1 MNPQRLIIVFL
12 TLSGAAVLAAFL
24 LSGSD
29 PEPLIPGTL
38 PLAAG
43 PSSAFTEALP
53 ADLVPAE
60 RNDRN
65 LTDKLARTFAEGLLI
80 NNPEGPRT
88 VVKED
93 VLLAPSPEA
102 YLEQFLSTPGT
113 VTALTIAQAET
124 ISRGTAPG
132 SVPVL
137 EKTSEEER
145 SAYLRKFTEIFDA
158 NLLVPEI
165 QALLEESPS
174 PEILNSVSGVLAQSA
189 KRLDALRPP
198 KEFLSL
204 HIAARES
211 LVRLDE
217 IISLS
222 PESSDPLKA
231 LLSLEENHR
240 AVLAAAE
247 RLAAESKKLPK
258 SISALPAGGGF
269 FPTAHA
275 VVVPVN
281 DPAHTAV
288 TWGKLGKM
296 LADWAKDYFKEKLKD
311 LVVNRLT
318 RAMVGWVKGEGLSAG
333 QPRFVTNWQRF
344 MDDVVNEAG
353 GSVIESV
360 APELCQ
366 SFGPLVRVA
375 VEPIGARGPR
385 FRTSCTLDRVVSNI
399 QDFYDDFENG
409 GWLAYGAAYQ
419 ERNNYFGSL
428 LAVNEEVMSAISKA
442 KEAKRD
448 ETVAAG
454 GYLGSVVCVK
464 WGWKEAPGTTTSNGL
479 PVLPRGNFECL
490 ERKTTTPGSTVGSVV
505 NQALLAPLHRIV
517 NADRLTEL
525 MNALVDS
532 ALYKLFNSFK
542 NQWGDK
548 GLLGVE
554 VGNVTPGNP
563 LKNCEGLSGDAYA
576 LCVDEM
582 RKACLTLP
590 PELQQECLDSIV
602 EESVCNLGEKEMDS
616 PNASGADPSG
626 TEGWWCDNDSVMS
639 SLPEP
644 ATVRF
649 RCTSDGFAGITRNM
663 QNCNVREDQG
673 TLGWTFDEAGTPTDL
688 DGNPVTFEVK
698 LTCPDETYVDLP
710 AGDWNVVA
718 WTRNPSNAAIACAVG
733 EGGILGGSCIGND
746 ASSPPPIADDL
757 GNVIWDD
764 TDVSG
769 WEETG
774 TLSSVTVRGE
784 EYCLDYDKTNTWP
797 AVAPFPEWDAVIVGN
812 PWIFAYRGGA
822 WHGATTEWFGE
833 GRTCK
838 GTDTLNPSSN
848 SIGFLKNFIPV
859 PGEKYGFMVSAVA
872 RQTSSVRSVSE
883 RTNVL
888 MKTWD
893 GPAGICTSA
902 APPSGV
908 GGGGAG
914 ISVSPSAPVPRSSFT
929 PPPGAARTSIQKT
942 DFLTV
947 PDGRGGYL
955 RTLTYAG
962 EAVAKRNEIRQ
973 ALRDRNYTQAYLA
986 LAWENGGVK
995 FNFYEDP
1002 SGFQN
1007 RLAELS
1013 NAGLKPVVWLAPS
1026 DAPDFHGAYSPTRV
1040 KTSWERIIPAIDPLV
1055 DSYVLGRESDRYWTD
1070 SEMEELGR
1078 ALDGLTGKPIF
1089 VHLSAGYSAGITAN
1103 WWGLSKPWLKGVLYN
1118 FGTGFG
1124 QKTEA
1129 EVAAR
1134 VKTIAPLFQA
1144 KSKYFIAG
1152 EYAAGVGESIA
1163 KGLGDAAV
1171 AAGADGFGNGG
1182 SAGSR

>member
-12 TLSGAAVLAAFL
+12 TLSGAAALAAFL
-24 LSGSD
+24 ISGSA
-29 PEPLIPGTL
+29 PEPFAQGTP

-43 PSSAFTEALP
+43 LSNAFTEALP
-53 ADLVPAE
+53 ADPVPAE

-93 VLLAPSPEA
+93 VLVAPSPEA

-137 EKTSEEER
+137 EEASEEER

-174 PEILNSVSGVLAQSA
+174 PEIFNSVSGVLAQSA
-189 KRLDALRPP
+189 KRLDALKPP

-247 RLAAESKKLPK
+247 RLTAESKKLPK
-258 SISALPAGGGF
+258 SISALPAGSGF

-275 VVVPVN
+275 VVVPIN

-333 QPRFVTNWQRF
+333 QPRFVTNWERF
-344 MDDVVNEAG
+344 MDDVVNQAG
-353 GSVIESV
+353 GSIIESV

-464 WGWKEAPGTTTSNGL
+464 WGWKEAPGTTTSSGL
-479 PVLPRGNFECL
+479 PVLPQGNFECL

-505 NQALLAPLHRIV
+505 NQALLSSMHRIV

-532 ALYKLFNSFK
+532 ALYKLFQSK
-542 NQWGDK
+542 KDAKGDQ
-548 GLLGVE
+548 GLLGVD
-554 VGNVTPGNP
+554 VSTQSLVSFDNP
-563 LKNCEGLSGDAYA
+563 CEGMSSMFFSG
-576 LCVDEM
+576 CEEEM
-582 RKACLTLP
+582 RRACELLP
-590 PELQQECLDSIV
+590 PELKSDCLLAGGGGGTGPGPGGTTSSTITMMAP
-602 EESVCNLGEKEMDS
+602 NPGWTGAMTMILGENFTDATVNLTSAEGQVIVLEGGG
-616 PNASGADPSG
+616 PFREG
-626 TEGWWCDNDSVMS
+626 TEIW
-639 SLPEP
+639 
-644 ATVRF
+644 VRMP
-649 RCTSDGFAGITRNM
+649 RDIPVGQYA
-663 QNCNVREDQG
+663 VRI
-673 TLGWTFDEAGTPTDL
+673 
-688 DGNPVTFEVK
+688 
-698 LTCPDETYVDLP
+698 
-710 AGDWNVVA
+710 GD
-718 WTRNPSNAAIACAVG
+718 P
-733 EGGILGGSCIGND
+733 
-746 ASSPPPIADDL
+746 
-757 GNVIWDD
+757 
-764 TDVSG
+764 
-769 WEETG
+769 
-774 TLSSVTVRGE
+774 
-784 EYCLDYDKTNTWP
+784 
-797 AVAPFPEWDAVIVGN
+797 
-812 PWIFAYRGGA
+812 
-822 WHGATTEWFGE
+822 
-833 GRTCK
+833 
-838 GTDTLNPSSN
+838 PSSN
-848 SIGFLKNFIPV
+848 IAYLQIRARMQEEKLLV
-859 PGEKYGFMVSAVA
+859 EATPGW
-872 RQTSSVRSVSE
+872 
-883 RTNVL
+883 N
-888 MKTWD
+888 
-893 GPAGICTSA
+893 
-902 APPSGV
+902 
-908 GGGGAG
+908 GGLAHNPGDDQWLIASQG
-914 ISVSPSAPVPRSSFT
+914 ISGGSDEIQTWGTFVRRNAAGDYEGSSIFMLNPTGLFQGAPRVAFGPNAGKYLVVWAQEFDAVGATNEIHGRLVSPDGAMGPLLNITQGLSGMGRLVSGQSLTYDSVNKKFVLAWEHRS
-929 PPPGAARTSIQKT
+929 
-942 DFLTV
+942 
-947 PDGRGGYL
+947 GGIFSYL
-955 RTLTYAG
+955 RTIDAETGALGPVVRVADNSLIFFQG
-962 EAVAKRNEIRQ
+962 EPVVAVNEKENEYCVAYTVNRNENISSI
-973 ALRDRNYTQAYLA
+973 ALRRVDASTLDVGPEGILTTDALGQPKLAFGSKDERYLA
-986 LAWENGGVK
+986 AWTSGKQNLVGAMDATFLGGCDAADK
-995 FNFYEDP
+995 EDP
-1002 SGFQN
+1002 FILEPGWGVMAYNPVSDSFGLTSMAQDNIFNYFLALDSSGRKIPNTEQTVFVDAEHGN
-1007 RLAELS
+1007 YVPNLAPNLKNGTFGVVSSKDYATYRLAPDMGGNS
-1013 NAGLKPVVWLAPS
+1013 LK
-1026 DAPDFHGAYSPTRV
+1026 TR
-1040 KTSWERIIPAIDPLV
+1040 
-1055 DSYVLGRESDRYWTD
+1055 
-1070 SEMEELGR
+1070 
-1078 ALDGLTGKPIF
+1078 
-1089 VHLSAGYSAGITAN
+1089 
-1103 WWGLSKPWLKGVLYN
+1103 
-1118 FGTGFG
+1118 
-1124 QKTEA
+1124 
-1129 EVAAR
+1129 
-1134 VKTIAPLFQA
+1134 
-1144 KSKYFIAG
+1144 
-1152 EYAAGVGESIA
+1152 
-1163 KGLGDAAV
+1163 
-1171 AAGADGFGNGG
+1171 
-1182 SAGSR
+1182 

>member
-1 MNPQRLIIVFL
+1 MSMPGTRNENPNASALIKGFL
-12 TLSGAAVLAAFL
+12 AIAAVAAVGVWF
-24 LSGSD
+24 SMGSEENPAPGIAD
-29 PEPLIPGTL
+29 EPLP
-38 PLAAG
+38 AG
-43 PSSAFTEALP
+43 SAFTEALP
-53 ADLVPAE
+53 SIDPSGSE
-60 RNDRN
+60 N
-65 LTDKLARTFAEGLLI
+65 LTDNLARTIMEGMLV
-80 NNPEGPRT
+80 NNPDGPWVDGEEFVLTVPEADIYMERFLEKPGTYAAGISNEIQILPNTLKPDNVRT
-88 VVKED
+88 LSRATREQKEEYLSQ
-93 VLLAPSPEA
+93 VLTILRGEVPEEQIRGLISGPASPEA
-102 YLEQFLSTPGT
+102 LSALETTF
-113 VTALTIAQAET
+113 
-124 ISRGTAPG
+124 
-132 SVPVL
+132 
-137 EKTSEEER
+137 
-145 SAYLRKFTEIFDA
+145 SASL
-158 NLLVPEI
+158 
-165 QALLEESPS
+165 
-174 PEILNSVSGVLAQSA
+174 
-189 KRLDALRPP
+189 KRLDELAVPRDLVD
-198 KEFLSL
+198 FHL
-204 HIAARES
+204 AARES
-211 LVRLDE
+211 VLRTKFLLGLP
-217 IISLS
+217 S
-222 PESSDPLKA
+222 ESDDPLKIM
-231 LLSLEENHR
+231 
-240 AVLAAAE
+240 
-247 RLAAESKKLPK
+247 LAAEQNSVAATRAMTELAAEAAKIPDLLGQTPA
-258 SISALPAGGGF
+258 SERFSLGIPVAHALALPLF
-269 FPTAHA
+269 
-275 VVVPVN
+275 VPVTDIPN
-281 DPAHTAV
+281 TTG
-288 TWGKLGKM
+288 TWTTLGKM
-296 LADWAKDYFKEKLKD
+296 IVDWAKDYFKEKLKD

-525 MNALVDS
+525 MNALLDFEIT
-532 ALYKLFNSFK
+532 KLFNSFK

-590 PELQQECLDSIV
+590 PELQQECLDYIV
-602 EESVCNLGEKEMDS
+602 EESACNLGEKEMDS

-757 GNVIWDD
+757 SNVIWDD

-848 SIGFLKNFIPV
+848 SI
-859 PGEKYGFMVSAVA
+859 
-872 RQTSSVRSVSE
+872 
-883 RTNVL
+883 
-888 MKTWD
+888 
-893 GPAGICTSA
+893 
-902 APPSGV
+902 
-908 GGGGAG
+908 
-914 ISVSPSAPVPRSSFT
+914 
-929 PPPGAARTSIQKT
+929 
-942 DFLTV
+942 
-947 PDGRGGYL
+947 
-955 RTLTYAG
+955 
-962 EAVAKRNEIRQ
+962 
-973 ALRDRNYTQAYLA
+973 DR
-986 LAWENGGVK
+986 
-995 FNFYEDP
+995 
-1002 SGFQN
+1002 
-1007 RLAELS
+1007 
-1013 NAGLKPVVWLAPS
+1013 
-1026 DAPDFHGAYSPTRV
+1026 
-1040 KTSWERIIPAIDPLV
+1040 
-1055 DSYVLGRESDRYWTD
+1055 
-1070 SEMEELGR
+1070 
-1078 ALDGLTGKPIF
+1078 
-1089 VHLSAGYSAGITAN
+1089 
-1103 WWGLSKPWLKGVLYN
+1103 
-1118 FGTGFG
+1118 
-1124 QKTEA
+1124 
-1129 EVAAR
+1129 
-1134 VKTIAPLFQA
+1134 
-1144 KSKYFIAG
+1144 
-1152 EYAAGVGESIA
+1152 
-1163 KGLGDAAV
+1163 
-1171 AAGADGFGNGG
+1171 
-1182 SAGSR
+1182 